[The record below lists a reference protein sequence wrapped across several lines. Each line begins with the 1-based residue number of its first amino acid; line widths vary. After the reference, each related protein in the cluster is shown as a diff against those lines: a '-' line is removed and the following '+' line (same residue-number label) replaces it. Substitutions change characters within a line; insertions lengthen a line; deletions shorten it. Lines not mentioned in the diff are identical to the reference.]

1 MINSRLKIFA
11 NYLRVHRQKLRRQK
25 KLSNYDEDT
34 REIILKV
41 HDHTMISFNELFSF
55 IEAVRYVNRWQIPGA
70 IVECGVWRG
79 GAIMAAALT
88 LKHLGVT
95 DRTFYLYDTFCGMPA
110 PSEYD
115 SRLGGSVNPQ
125 EKFCLLQ
132 TGPDSSDW
140 CRASLDEVR
149 QNLATTRYDFNRFK
163 FVEGKVEETI
173 PGTLPDEIAI
183 LRLDTDWYESTKHE
197 MIHLFPR
204 LVSKGV
210 LIVDD
215 YHTWSGSK
223 KAVDE
228 FLAAANVSGFHLKLA
243 AASVPDFHLKEGE
256 FIGIKP

>member
-1 MINSRLKIFA
+1 MNSQLKIFA
-11 NYLRVHRQKLRRQK
+11 NYLRAHRRKRRVQKRI
-25 KLSNYDEDT
+25 SNYDEDIQ
-34 REIILKV
+34 EIILKV
-41 HDHTMISFNELFSF
+41 HNHTMISFNKLISF
-55 IEAVRYVNRWQIPGA
+55 VEAVRYVNRWQIPGA

-79 GAIMAAALT
+79 GAIMAATLT
-88 LKHLGVT
+88 LEQLGVT
-95 DRTFYLYDTFCGMPA
+95 DRTFYLYDTFCGMPE
-110 PSEYD
+110 PTEHD
-115 SRLGGSVNPQ
+115 SRLEGSVDPH
-125 EKFCLLQ
+125 ERFRLHQ

-149 QNLATTRYDFNRFK
+149 QNLSTIQYDINQFK

-228 FLAAANVSGFHLKLA
+228 YLAAANVPIFHPRK
-243 AASVPDFHLKEGE
+243 GE

>member
-1 MINSRLKIFA
+1 MINAQLKNFA
-11 NYLRVHRQKLRRQK
+11 SYLREHRRKRRALK
-25 KLSNYDEDT
+25 MLSNYDEDI
-34 REIILKV
+34 RAIILKV
-41 HDHTMISFNELFSF
+41 HDHTMVTFNKLFSF
-55 IEAVRYVNRWQIPGA
+55 IEAVRYVNQWKIPGA

-88 LKHLGVT
+88 LKELGVT
-95 DRTFYLYDTFCGMPA
+95 DRTFYLYDTFCGMPE

-115 SRLGGSVNPQ
+115 SRLGKYVNPQ
-125 EKFCLLQ
+125 EKFRLHQ

-149 QNLATTRYDFNRFK
+149 QNLATIQYDFNRFK
-163 FVEGKVEETI
+163 FIEGKVEETI

-228 FLAAANVSGFHLKLA
+228 YLAAANVPIFHPK
-243 AASVPDFHLKEGE
+243 KGE

>member
-1 MINSRLKIFA
+1 MMNSQLKNFA
-11 NYLRVHRQKLRRQK
+11 NYLRVHRRKRREQKRI
-25 KLSNYDEDT
+25 SNYDEDI

-41 HDHTMISFNELFSF
+41 HDYTMISFNRLYSL

-88 LKHLGVT
+88 LEQLGVT
-95 DRTFYLYDTFCGMPA
+95 DRTFYLYDTFCGMPE
-110 PSEYD
+110 PSDYD
-115 SRLGGSVNPQ
+115 NFLRGSVNPR
-125 EKFCLLQ
+125 EKFHLLQ
-132 TGPDSSDW
+132 TGADSSDW

-149 QNLATTRYDFNRFK
+149 QNLATTQYDFSRFK

-228 FLAAANVSGFHLKLA
+228 YLAAANIPIFC
-243 AASVPDFHLKEGE
+243 PKEGE

>member
-1 MINSRLKIFA
+1 MINSRLKNLASYIR
-11 NYLRVHRQKLRRQK
+11 NHRRKQRVQK
-25 KLSNYDEDT
+25 KTSNYDEDT
-34 REIILKV
+34 QAVILKV
-41 HDHTMISFNELFSF
+41 HNHTMISFNKLSSF
-55 IEAVRYVNRWQIPGA
+55 IEAVRYVNRWRIPGA

-88 LKHLGVT
+88 LKQLGVS
-95 DRTFYLYDTFCGMPA
+95 DRTFYLYDTFCGMPE
-110 PSEYD
+110 PSGND
-115 SRLGGSVNPQ
+115 NRLGNYANPR
-125 EKFCLLQ
+125 EKFRLLQ

-149 QNLATTRYDFNRFK
+149 QNLATTQYNFNRFK

-173 PGTLPDEIAI
+173 PGTLPDEISI

-215 YHTWSGSK
+215 YHTWSGSR

-228 FLAAANVSGFHLKLA
+228 YLATANVPIFC
-243 AASVPDFHLKEGE
+243 PKEGE
-256 FIGIKP
+256 YIGIKP

>member
-1 MINSRLKIFA
+1 MINSRLNIFA
-11 NYLRVHRQKLRRQK
+11 NFSRAHRRKRRVQK
-25 KLSNYDEDT
+25 KLSKYDENT

-41 HDHTMISFNELFSF
+41 HDHTMISFSRLSSF
-55 IEAVRYVNRWQIPGA
+55 IKAVRYVNRWQIPGA

-88 LKHLGVT
+88 LKQLGAT

-110 PSEYD
+110 PSEYENHLWK
-115 SRLGGSVNPQ
+115 SSVNPQ
-125 EKFCLLQ
+125 ELFRLRQ

-149 QNLATTRYDFNRFK
+149 QNLATTQYDLNQFK
-163 FVEGKVEETI
+163 LVEGKVEETI

-215 YHTWSGSK
+215 YYTWSGSK

-228 FLAAANVSGFHLKLA
+228 YLAAANVPIFL
-243 AASVPDFHLKEGE
+243 PIERQ

>member
-1 MINSRLKIFA
+1 MINSRFKNFASYIRGQRRKRRVQRKI
-11 NYLRVHRQKLRRQK
+11 
-25 KLSNYDEDT
+25 SDYDEDT
-34 REIILKV
+34 QTVILKV
-41 HDHTMISFNELFSF
+41 HEHTMISFNKLSSF
-55 IEAVRYVNRWQIPGA
+55 IEAVRYVNRWRISGA

-88 LKHLGVT
+88 LKQLGVT
-95 DRTFYLYDTFCGMPA
+95 NRTFYLYDTFCGMSE
-110 PSEYD
+110 PSEFD
-115 SRLGGSVNPQ
+115 SGLGKLADPQ
-125 EKFCLLQ
+125 EKFRLLQ

-140 CRASLDEVR
+140 CRASLDEVT
-149 QNLATTRYDFNRFK
+149 QNIATTQYNFNRFK

-228 FLAAANVSGFHLKLA
+228 YLAAANVPIFC
-243 AASVPDFHLKEGE
+243 PKEGE

>member
-11 NYLRVHRQKLRRQK
+11 NYSRVHRRKRRVQKM
-25 KLSNYDEDT
+25 LSNYNEDT

-41 HDHTMISFNELFSF
+41 HDHTMISFNKLSSL
-55 IEAVRYVNRWQIPGA
+55 IQAVRYVNRWQIPGA

-79 GAIMAAALT
+79 GAIMAAALA
-88 LKHLGVT
+88 LKQLGVT
-95 DRTFYLYDTFCGMPA
+95 DRTFYLYDTFCGMPE

-115 SRLGGSVNPQ
+115 SHLWKSSVNPQ
-125 EKFCLLQ
+125 ELFRLRQ

-140 CRASLDEVR
+140 CRASLNEVR
-149 QNLATTRYDFNRFK
+149 HNLATTQYDLNRFK
-163 FVEGKVEETI
+163 LVEGKVEETI

-228 FLAAANVSGFHLKLA
+228 YLAAANVPIFCPK
-243 AASVPDFHLKEGE
+243 VGE

>member
-1 MINSRLKIFA
+1 MINAQLKNIA
-11 NYLRVHRQKLRRQK
+11 SYLREHRRKRRALK
-25 KLSNYDEDT
+25 MLSNYDEDI
-34 REIILKV
+34 RAIILKV
-41 HDHTMISFNELFSF
+41 HDHTMVTFNKLFSF
-55 IEAVRYVNRWQIPGA
+55 IEAVRYVNQWKIPGA

-88 LKHLGVT
+88 LKELGVT
-95 DRTFYLYDTFCGMPA
+95 DRTFYLYDTFCGMPE
-110 PSEYD
+110 PSEFD
-115 SRLGGSVNPQ
+115 SRLGKYVNPQ
-125 EKFCLLQ
+125 EKFRLLQ

-140 CRASLDEVR
+140 CQASLDEVR
-149 QNLATTRYDFNRFK
+149 QNLATTQYNINRFK

-197 MIHLFPR
+197 MTHLFPR

-228 FLAAANVSGFHLKLA
+228 YLAAANVPIFQLK
-243 AASVPDFHLKEGE
+243 KGE

>member
-1 MINSRLKIFA
+1 MTNSQLQKFA
-11 NYLRVHRQKLRRQK
+11 SFLRDHRRKRRVQKRI
-25 KLSNYDEDT
+25 SNYDEDI

-41 HDHTMISFNELFSF
+41 HDYTMISFNKLFSF
-55 IEAVRYVNRWQIPGA
+55 IEAVRYVNQWQIPGA

-88 LKHLGVT
+88 LEQLGVT
-95 DRTFYLYDTFCGMPA
+95 DRTFYLYDTFCGMPK
-110 PSEYD
+110 PSEHD
-115 SRLGGSVNPQ
+115 SRLGKSSSPQ
-125 EKFCLLQ
+125 EKFRLLQ

-149 QNLATTRYDFNRFK
+149 RNLATIQYDFNRFK
-163 FVEGKVEETI
+163 FIEGKVEETI

-228 FLAAANVSGFHLKLA
+228 YLAAANVPIFHPK
-243 AASVPDFHLKEGE
+243 KRE

>member
-1 MINSRLKIFA
+1 MTHSRFKNFASYIRGQRRRRVVQRMI
-11 NYLRVHRQKLRRQK
+11 
-25 KLSNYDEDT
+25 SNYDENT
-34 REIILKV
+34 QTVILKV
-41 HDHTMISFNELFSF
+41 QEHTMISFNKLASF
-55 IEAVRYVNRWQIPGA
+55 IEAVRYVNRWGISGA

-88 LKHLGVT
+88 LKQLGVT
-95 DRTFYLYDTFCGMPA
+95 DRTFYLYDTFCGMPE
-110 PSEYD
+110 PSEFD
-115 SRLGGSVNPQ
+115 SGLGKLADPQ
-125 EKFCLLQ
+125 EQFRLLQ
-132 TGPDSSDW
+132 TGPDSSNW
-140 CRASLDEVR
+140 CRASLDEVA
-149 QNLATTRYDFNRFK
+149 QNIATTQYNFNRFK

-228 FLAAANVSGFHLKLA
+228 YLAAANVPIFC
-243 AASVPDFHLKEGE
+243 PKEGE

>member
-1 MINSRLKIFA
+1 MINSRLKIFF
-11 NYLRVHRQKLRRQK
+11 NNLRVHRRKQGVQK
-25 KLSNYDEDT
+25 KISHYDEET
-34 REIILKV
+34 QEIILKV
-41 HDHTMISFNELFSF
+41 HDHTMISFNKLFSF
-55 IEAVRYVNRWQIPGA
+55 IEAVRYVNRWRIPGA

-79 GAIMAAALT
+79 GAMMAAALT
-88 LKHLGVT
+88 LKQLGVT
-95 DRTFYLYDTFCGMPA
+95 DRTFYLYDTFCGMPE
-110 PSEYD
+110 PSEFD
-115 SRLGGSVNPQ
+115 SGLGRLANPQ
-125 EKFCLLQ
+125 EKFRLLQ

-149 QNLATTRYDFNRFK
+149 QNLVSTQYDLNRFK
-163 FVEGKVEETI
+163 FVEGKIEETI

-197 MIHLFPR
+197 MFHLFPR

-215 YHTWSGSK
+215 YYTWSGSK

-228 FLAAANVSGFHLKLA
+228 YLAAANVPIFH
-243 AASVPDFHLKEGE
+243 PKEGE

>member
-1 MINSRLKIFA
+1 MTNSQLQKFA
-11 NYLRVHRQKLRRQK
+11 SFLRVHRRKRRVQKRI
-25 KLSNYDEDT
+25 SNYDEDI

-41 HDHTMISFNELFSF
+41 HDYTMISFNKLFSF
-55 IEAVRYVNRWQIPGA
+55 IEAVRYVNRWQLPGA

-88 LKHLGVT
+88 LEQLGVS
-95 DRTFYLYDTFCGMPA
+95 DRTFYLYDTFCGMPE
-110 PSEYD
+110 PTEHD
-115 SRLGGSVNPQ
+115 SRLGGSVDPH
-125 EKFCLLQ
+125 ERFRLHQ

-149 QNLATTRYDFNRFK
+149 QNLATIQYDFNQFK

-183 LRLDTDWYESTKHE
+183 LRLDTDWYELTKHE
-197 MIHLFPR
+197 MNHLFPR

-215 YHTWSGSK
+215 YYTWTRSK

-228 FLAAANVSGFHLKLA
+228 YLAAANVPIFHPRK
-243 AASVPDFHLKEGE
+243 GE

>member
-1 MINSRLKIFA
+1 MINSQLKKFA
-11 NYLRVHRQKLRRQK
+11 SYIRDRRRKLRMQK
-25 KLSNYDEDT
+25 KISKYDEDT
-34 REIILKV
+34 RAVILKV
-41 HDHTMISFNELFSF
+41 HDHTIISFNKISSF
-55 IEAVRYVNRWQIPGA
+55 VEAVRYVNRWQIPGS

-88 LKHLGVT
+88 LKQLGVT
-95 DRTFYLYDTFCGMPA
+95 NRTFYLYDTFCGMPE

-115 SRLGGSVNPQ
+115 SRLDGSVNPQ
-125 EKFCLLQ
+125 KKFRLLQ
-132 TGPDSSDW
+132 TNHDSSDW

-149 QNLATTRYDFNRFK
+149 QNLAATQYDLNRFK

-228 FLAAANVSGFHLKLA
+228 YLAAANIPIFC
-243 AASVPDFHLKEGE
+243 PKEGE

>member
-1 MINSRLKIFA
+1 MINSRLKFFA
-11 NYLRVHRQKLRRQK
+11 NNLRGHRRNRRVQKRL
-25 KLSNYDEDT
+25 LTYNEDI

-41 HDHTMISFNELFSF
+41 HDHTMISFSKLSSF
-55 IEAVRYVNRWQIPGA
+55 IEAVRYVNRWKIPGA

-88 LKHLGVT
+88 LEQLGVT
-95 DRTFYLYDTFCGMPA
+95 DRTFYLYDTFCGMPK
-110 PSEYD
+110 PSEHD
-115 SRLGGSVNPQ
+115 SRFGESSNPQ
-125 EKFCLLQ
+125 EKFRLLQ

-149 QNLATTRYDFNRFK
+149 QNLSTIQYDFNRFK

-197 MIHLFPR
+197 MIHLFPH

-228 FLAAANVSGFHLKLA
+228 YLAAANVPIFHPIK
-243 AASVPDFHLKEGE
+243 GE

>member
-1 MINSRLKIFA
+1 MINSRLKNFA
-11 NYLRVHRQKLRRQK
+11 SYLRDRRQKRHMQK
-25 KLSNYDEDT
+25 KLSIYDEDT
-34 REIILKV
+34 RAVILKV
-41 HDHTMISFNELFSF
+41 QDYTMISFNRLYSL

-79 GAIMAAALT
+79 GAIMAAAQT
-88 LKHLGVT
+88 LKQLGVT
-95 DRTFYLYDTFCGMPA
+95 DRTFYLYDTFCGMPE
-110 PSEYD
+110 PSEFDDFLRGY
-115 SRLGGSVNPQ
+115 VNPQ
-125 EKFCLLQ
+125 EKFRLLQ

-149 QNLATTRYDFNRFK
+149 QNLATTQYKFNRFK

-197 MIHLFPR
+197 MMHLFPR

-215 YHTWSGSK
+215 YYSWSGSR

-228 FLAAANVSGFHLKLA
+228 YLAAANVPIFC
-243 AASVPDFHLKEGE
+243 PKEGE

>member
-1 MINSRLKIFA
+1 MINSQLQNFA
-11 NYLRVHRQKLRRQK
+11 SFLRVHRRKRRVQKRI
-25 KLSNYDEDT
+25 SNYDEDI

-41 HDHTMISFNELFSF
+41 HDHTMISFNKLYSF

-88 LKHLGVT
+88 LEQLGVT
-95 DRTFYLYDTFCGMPA
+95 DRTFYLYDTFCGMPE
-110 PSEYD
+110 PTEHD
-115 SRLGGSVNPQ
+115 SRLGGAVDPH
-125 EKFCLLQ
+125 ERFRLHQ

-149 QNLATTRYDFNRFK
+149 QNLATIQYDFNRFK

-228 FLAAANVSGFHLKLA
+228 YLAAANVPIFHPK
-243 AASVPDFHLKEGE
+243 KGE

>member
-1 MINSRLKIFA
+1 MINSRLKNFA
-11 NYLRVHRQKLRRQK
+11 SYIRNHRRKRRVQK
-25 KLSNYDEDT
+25 KISNYDEDT
-34 REIILKV
+34 RAVILKV
-41 HDHTMISFNELFSF
+41 HNHTMISFNKLSSF

-88 LKHLGVT
+88 LKQLGVT
-95 DRTFYLYDTFCGMPA
+95 DRTFYLYDTFCGMPK
-110 PSEYD
+110 PSEFD
-115 SRLGGSVNPQ
+115 NRLGSYANPQ
-125 EKFCLLQ
+125 EKFRLLQ

-149 QNLATTRYDFNRFK
+149 QNLATTQYNFNRFK
-163 FVEGKVEETI
+163 FVEGMVEETI

-215 YHTWSGSK
+215 YHTWSGSR

-228 FLAAANVSGFHLKLA
+228 YLAAANVPIFC
-243 AASVPDFHLKEGE
+243 PKEGE
-256 FIGIKP
+256 YIGIKP

>member
-11 NYLRVHRQKLRRQK
+11 NDLRVHRRKRRAQNRQNR
-25 KLSNYDEDT
+25 LSTYDEDI

-41 HDHTMISFNELFSF
+41 HDCTMITFNSLFSF

-88 LKHLGVT
+88 LEQLSVT
-95 DRTFYLYDTFCGMPA
+95 DRTFYLYDTFCGMPE
-110 PSEYD
+110 PSEHD
-115 SRLGGSVNPQ
+115 SRFWGSVNPQ
-125 EKFCLLQ
+125 EKFRLLQ

-140 CRASLDEVR
+140 CRASLDEVK
-149 QNLATTRYDFNRFK
+149 QNLATIQYDFNRFK

-228 FLAAANVSGFHLKLA
+228 YLTVANVPIFC
-243 AASVPDFHLKEGE
+243 PKEGE

>member
-1 MINSRLKIFA
+1 MINSQLKIFA
-11 NYLRVHRQKLRRQK
+11 NFLRVHRRKRRVQKRI
-25 KLSNYDEDT
+25 SNYDEDI

-41 HDHTMISFNELFSF
+41 HDHTMISFNKLYSF

-88 LKHLGVT
+88 LEQLGVT
-95 DRTFYLYDTFCGMPA
+95 DRTFYLYDTFCGMPE
-110 PSEYD
+110 PSEHD
-115 SRLGGSVNPQ
+115 SRLGGSVNPH
-125 EKFCLLQ
+125 EKFRLLQ

-140 CRASLDEVR
+140 CRASLDEVK
-149 QNLATTRYDFNRFK
+149 QNLATIQYDINQFK

-215 YHTWSGSK
+215 FHTWSGSK

-228 FLAAANVSGFHLKLA
+228 YLATANVPIFHPRK
-243 AASVPDFHLKEGE
+243 GE